1 MGIINE
7 VSLKEVSKD
16 IGIPISELK
25 YYNDNMLIPIGRDM
39 EKIVAYT
46 GMCKEEIELRL
57 GVISSDV
64 YNWINKNAASI
75 IKKINFT
82 NITRGFVT
90 PVFRTQ
96 YGTLYNADCI
106 NVLRGMPDES
116 VDMVFA
122 DPPFNL
128 NKEYGD
134 NINDSLARSEYI
146 SWCEVWIKE
155 CIRVLKPGGAIF
167 IYNLPYWNTFISNI
181 LNRYL
186 NFRHWIAVSMKGLLP
201 VQGKLQPEHYAL
213 LYYIKGERPKTFN
226 KQRIPLVTCRHCGGE
241 IRDYGGKKSGMNP
254 EGISISDIFMDIN
267 PVRHKKYKNRQA
279 NELPLRLL
287 YRIIAL
293 TTNEGDTVLD
303 PFGGS
308 GTTYAVSEYL
318 KRNWVGMEIG
328 DTNIIVERLN
338 DRQQDINMLH
348 KIENESNKLFTEDQ
362 IKLREKNNFWGYEKL
377 TNKTTT

>member
-1 MGIINE
+1 
-7 VSLKEVSKD
+7 
-16 IGIPISELK
+16 
-25 YYNDNMLIPIGRDM
+25 
-39 EKIVAYT
+39 
-46 GMCKEEIELRL
+46 
-57 GVISSDV
+57 
-64 YNWINKNAASI
+64 
-75 IKKINFT
+75 
-82 NITRGFVT
+82 
-90 PVFRTQ
+90 
-96 YGTLYNADCI
+96 
-106 NVLRGMPDES
+106 
-116 VDMVFA
+116 
-122 DPPFNL
+122 
-128 NKEYGD
+128 
-134 NINDSLARSEYI
+134 
-146 SWCEVWIKE
+146 
-155 CIRVLKPGGAIF
+155 
-167 IYNLPYWNTFISNI
+167 
-181 LNRYL
+181 
-186 NFRHWIAVSMKGLLP
+186 
-201 VQGKLQPEHYAL
+201 
-213 LYYIKGERPKTFN
+213 
-226 KQRIPLVTCRHCGGE
+226 
-241 IRDYGGKKSGMNP
+241 MNP